1 MQVSILEKLKINM
14 IKTGPY
20 KYKLR
25 PGYKS
30 KALLIEFFSGV
41 EKDVFEMDIN
51 LALSEIE
58 PEMIKAEDL
67 WMNDEVLYF
76 YNSKIGTYTLSK
88 DNWNN
93 AFITS
98 EENQNGIIAIEQ
110 LLMKSQKFEKIEVDF
125 DEYA

>member
-1 MQVSILEKLKINM
+1 M
-14 IKTGPY
+14 IKTEPY

-25 PGYKS
+25 PAYKS
-30 KALLIEFFSGV
+30 KELLIEFFSGV
-41 EKDVFEMDIN
+41 ENDAFELDIN

-67 WMNDEVLYF
+67 WMNDEVLNV
-76 YNSKIGTYTLSK
+76 YNSKIGSYTLSK

-93 AFITS
+93 AFIIS

-110 LLMKSQKFEKIEVDF
+110 LLMKNPKFEKIEVDF